1 MVENNPTNYLNMS
14 KRRIYQ
20 GDKGGYFVRRS
31 DGKKLYSP
39 KASYRK
45 VGGNGD
51 ETKLKP
57 KNRNSV
63 PVKLRRA
70 VRKNAGVAK
79 GKGKAKKINRVP
91 LLPSRPVVVRH
102 PANRP
107 VAPKKNRVPL
117 LPSPPVVVR
126 HPANRPVAPKKNR
139 VPLLPGRPVVVRHPA
154 NRPVNFGK
162 KKINRVPLLPGRP
175 VVVRHPAN
183 SPVNFGKVN
192 ANVIR
197 KAKFLNISGF
207 VDPNYENNG
216 VINENKLENF
226 MKSEAKD
233 FIKKHKLKNGDIVF
247 TGSGFE
253 GRQEYGFGMIKNGVI
268 MSGHEGIYGMGPNLG
283 VNAMA
288 KNYKLENIDYSNA
301 KRNILNFG
309 ENHYMF
315 GSF

>member
-20 GDKGGYFVRRS
+20 GDKGGYFVRRNY

-39 KASYRK
+39 KAAYRK

-63 PVKLRRA
+63 PVKLRCA
-70 VRKNAGVAK
+70 VCKNAGVV
-79 GKGKAKKINRVP
+79 KGKAKKINRVP
-91 LLPSRPVVVRH
+91 LLPGRAVVVRH
-102 PANRP
+102 PANR
-107 VAPKKNRVPL
+107 
-117 LPSPPVVVR
+117 
-126 HPANRPVAPKKNR
+126 
-139 VPLLPGRPVVVRHPA
+139 
-154 NRPVNFGK
+154 
-162 KKINRVPLLPGRP
+162 
-175 VVVRHPAN
+175 
-183 SPVNFGKVN
+183 PVNFGKVN

-197 KAKFLNISGF
+197 KAKFLNISEF
-207 VDPNYENNG
+207 VDPNYNG
-216 VINENKLENF
+216 FTNENKLENF
-226 MKSEAKD
+226 MKFEAKD

>member
-31 DGKKLYSP
+31 SDSKKLYSP
-39 KASYRK
+39 KAAYRK

-70 VRKNAGVAK
+70 VRKNAGVV
-79 GKGKAKKINRVP
+79 KGKAKKINRVP
-91 LLPSRPVVVRH
+91 LLPGRAVVVRH
-102 PANRP
+102 PANR
-107 VAPKKNRVPL
+107 
-117 LPSPPVVVR
+117 
-126 HPANRPVAPKKNR
+126 
-139 VPLLPGRPVVVRHPA
+139 
-154 NRPVNFGK
+154 
-162 KKINRVPLLPGRP
+162 
-175 VVVRHPAN
+175 
-183 SPVNFGKVN
+183 PVNFGKVN

-197 KAKFLNISGF
+197 KAKFLNISEF
-207 VDPNYENNG
+207 VDPNYNG
-216 VINENKLENF
+216 FTNENKLENF
-226 MKSEAKD
+226 MKFEAKD